1 MQAEAIPEGVA
12 GVGETGA
19 WFDRGRGMPDAYA
32 RAVPLVP
39 VPWEER
45 LERFPAVVARVF
57 GELALRREA
66 DEWLGA

>member
-1 MQAEAIPEGVA
+1 MQAEAIPETVA

-19 WFDRGRGMPDAYA
+19 WFDRGRGMPDGYA

-39 VPWEER
+39 VPWEEKAR
-45 LERFPAVVARVF
+45 RFPAVVAHVE
-57 GELALRREA
+57 GELALRRET